1 MPLTSSAC
9 SAGSWPETQASMI
22 DDKQVIHL
30 RQRLGIPLAQDN
42 VAKPCSRTPTLPP
55 VGDDTWS
62 MVLFPYDLN
71 QFSPKHKICHLCASF
86 SAKEKHLNW
95 SERKGFWFFGILII
109 NYHWFLFTKTFMRQ
123 WYLKP
128 SITCALPHMI
138 NYYDFSI
145 TSQNTSKWLRRIPP
159 SGKSR
164 IKPKRNQGIRRRL
177 IWPEI
182 DW

>member
-1 MPLTSSAC
+1 MDTLGGWSSVPLISSAI
-9 SAGSWPETQASMI
+9 SNQHAQQTVGKHDWWQAGHPLKTALENPSGS
-22 DDKQVIHL
+22 
-30 RQRLGIPLAQDN
+30 RQY
-42 VAKPCSRTPTLPP
+42 VAVPCSWTPTLPP

-71 QFSPKHKICHLCASF
+71 KFSPKHKIGHLCASL
-86 SAKEKHLNW
+86 SAEEKHLDW
-95 SERKGFWFFGILII
+95 SEREGFWFFGILII

-145 TSQNTSKWLRRIPP
+145 T
-159 SGKSR
+159 
-164 IKPKRNQGIRRRL
+164 
-177 IWPEI
+177 
-182 DW
+182 